1 MSVKKDCT
9 PPLTTDGSQVECKAV
24 FQNLTTCDE
33 GSGSQPAAVI
43 NGTVT
48 NQIQNSPA
56 STTTAPVCYAA
67 LACSDPGQP
76 GSCTPDL
83 VGGALPQP
91 YGLAAG
97 DGNAG
102 GPDTI
107 VCLMTEQINVSDKGY
122 CDDGNVD
129 TPNEQACDPAA
140 PSCGA
145 GETCVAIECVANA
158 GIKVQDRAVFRGVAQ
173 PDPTTDVSGSPE
185 ANVQVKCCGD
195 QFVNVVGEYCDT
207 DPHGTIP
214 GPAGELA
221 QECPNP
227 NPLVPVGDEGNNDFG
242 CLANIDQACRAPG
255 TDGECTL
262 CGDGVRQDVPFEQ
275 CDRDDFKTGAP
286 AGSGPCRATGVNACT
301 FCGDGDDTND
311 DPGQTCDD
319 GVLTGIGN
327 DGKCRGAG
335 QGPGFPE
342 CTLCGDDV
350 KQGGENCDPGTT
362 PATGN
367 VGCRADCTEC
377 GDGVLQDPPES
388 CDGAALRQTDA
399 AQAGRNETC
408 RASGPDVCTFCGDG
422 VTQTGEKCDDG
433 VLAESGNAYK
443 QCRGTQALAP
453 ACTTCGDGTEDAGE
467 ACDPGDN
474 PVAGNVGCRDDCT
487 ECGDGVLQDPPES
500 CDGAALRQTD
510 AAQAGLNAACRTS
523 GANICT
529 FCGDGDD
536 TNDDPGQTCDD
547 GKLASTDTTDPKA
560 KKDGQCRPATLG
572 AQYACTFC
580 GDKITQAIEEC
591 DPANP
596 NDPITQAGQCQADCT
611 RKLECKVT
619 LDKQV
624 SGNGVGNY
632 KDVGDFPPGRIVGM
646 ATGWTDEDASHQFV
660 VKNDT
665 DPALG
670 AKLKCV
676 LTDYR
681 GSAAATGPV
690 IHEFPP
696 FDLDPGKSTTLKWT
710 GTCNEGEKETD
721 LEGPDVAKV
730 KCDCVDPIDGSDTG
744 DDVSDED
751 EAKLVCQTPG
761 PNVTKL
767 CEEEPGGTF
776 KFIITGSNPGSVCD
790 GTNDGCEVAGDCEGV
805 ACVAVDAATLINCK
819 AVDTTYPGTCPATF
833 CPDGTPC
840 TMDSQCAPEKCLEG
854 TPIYGPETIPFV
866 PSTLKPGDTA
876 QADKT
881 GVTLSETSC
890 NKVTMECEVL
900 DVDAPGGGCVPDP
913 TGGCKKFTA
922 EAEDDCPVSDLIC
935 RTPGFWGTHG
945 GIEKGSKSKN
955 ITQAVIDSI
964 GTDGCIEVCGE
975 NINNTKVGSDASALE
990 AMCVSPRGDQR
1001 LQLVRQLTAMAL
1013 NCIVSGIGPDC
1024 AGDGALDTLF
1034 SECSET
1040 VCRDDKEG
1048 ATYKSVGQCIGTI
1061 DCFNNG
1067 GIVGGGACKPTPD
1080 GEPSCHTEPLPEE
1093 FLLNGRPGAAGS
1105 SGACKDAREAGSCTV
1120 IKSDSTSGTEAN
1132 CTKPIDAEVCAP

>member
-1 MSVKKDCT
+1 MSVKKDCS

-286 AGSGPCRATGVNACT
+286 AGSGDCRADCT
-301 FCGDGDDTND
+301 FCGDG
-311 DPGQTCDD
+311 
-319 GVLTGIGN
+319 
-327 DGKCRGAG
+327 
-335 QGPGFPE
+335 
-342 CTLCGDDV
+342 
-350 KQGGENCDPGTT
+350 
-362 PATGN
+362 
-367 VGCRADCTEC
+367 
-377 GDGVLQDPPES
+377 
-388 CDGAALRQTDA
+388 
-399 AQAGRNETC
+399 
-408 RASGPDVCTFCGDG
+408 
-422 VTQTGEKCDDG
+422 
-433 VLAESGNAYK
+433 
-443 QCRGTQALAP
+443 
-453 ACTTCGDGTEDAGE
+453 
-467 ACDPGDN
+467 
-474 PVAGNVGCRDDCT
+474 
-487 ECGDGVLQDPPES
+487 
-500 CDGAALRQTD
+500 
-510 AAQAGLNAACRTS
+510 
-523 GANICT
+523 
-529 FCGDGDD
+529 
-536 TNDDPGQTCDD
+536 
-547 GKLASTDTTDPKA
+547 
-560 KKDGQCRPATLG
+560 
-572 AQYACTFC
+572 
-580 GDKITQAIEEC
+580 ITQAIEEC

-1013 NCIVSGIGPDC
+1013 NCIVSGIGADC